1 MKPCVFTGCC
11 VALVTPMTE
20 EGFINL
26 DSLKDLIEFVIDGG
40 ADALLVCGT
49 SGESATLTT
58 LEREQIIRCS
68 VEIAR
73 GRLPVIV
80 GTGSNDTQ
88 HAIAQSQQAQ
98 SLGADALLVVTPYY
112 NKTSQA
118 GLVQHFF
125 AIADGVNL
133 PVILYNVPSRT
144 GMTIQPETYFALSR
158 HPRIV
163 GVKEASGDLS
173 AIAAAKALC
182 QDSLWFYSGN
192 DDQIVPILSLGG
204 VGVISVLANIA
215 PKLTGQICS
224 YALSGNYAK
233 AAELQLSAKPLIDAL
248 FSDVNPI
255 PVKYALNR
263 LGHSVGPCRLP
274 LVSPSAQII
283 ARIDR
288 QLIDAGLMA
297 P

>member
-133 PVILYNVPSRT
+133 PVILYNVPLSHRNDHTARDLFCAVPSSSDCWGERSERRPVRDCRRKSTLSR
-144 GMTIQPETYFALSR
+144 FAL
-158 HPRIV
+158 
-163 GVKEASGDLS
+163 
-173 AIAAAKALC
+173 
-182 QDSLWFYSGN
+182 
-192 DDQIVPILSLGG
+192 
-204 VGVISVLANIA
+204 VLFR
-215 PKLTGQICS
+215 
-224 YALSGNYAK
+224 
-233 AAELQLSAKPLIDAL
+233 E
-248 FSDVNPI
+248 
-255 PVKYALNR
+255 
-263 LGHSVGPCRLP
+263 
-274 LVSPSAQII
+274 
-283 ARIDR
+283 
-288 QLIDAGLMA
+288 
-297 P
+297 